1 MRMIQ
6 FAFDSQLKND
16 FIQYYN
22 NEISMAASITPIQS
36 AMRKLDEVEREFG
49 VSVVSTNIDDAT
61 TILMSASLSTL
72 YASQQ
77 RMTFYRLYINYA
89 RSIGVCAYETNPVE
103 FISGHI
109 NRESIYRMKSFA
121 SDEEFFSFID
131 VAFLPVS
138 DADITAIRRVAL
150 ELLYAGV
157 PIPALKTGVCENGIV
172 TWDGGVADLNVY
184 PCIYKDY
191 CELTSLP
198 YVTSYVVNLK
208 IEKTHKLNKDNW
220 LLPVVAKQR
229 KIDTKG
235 VSVWVN
241 EACREYNTSQE
252 RKQNKLI
259 QKTVTAGDISL
270 SGLYT
275 RFLKAEQQGIALPV
289 TPSPEYYEWKKSWGY

>member
-1 MRMIQ
+1 MIQ
-6 FAFDSQLKND
+6 FKFGSQLKND

-22 NEISMAASITPIQS
+22 DEKSMAASIMPIKS
-36 AMRKLDEVEREFG
+36 AMRKLDVVEKEFG
-49 VSVVSTNIDDAT
+49 MSVISTNIDDAT
-61 TILMSASLSTL
+61 TIFTVASLSTL

-77 RMTFYRLYINYA
+77 RMVFYRLYINYA

-103 FISGHI
+103 FISGRI
-109 NRESIYRMKSFA
+109 NRENIYRMKSFS
-121 SDEEFFSFID
+121 SDEDFFNFID
-131 VAFLPVS
+131 VAFLPVE
-138 DADITAIRRVAL
+138 DADVTAIRRVAL

-157 PIPALKTGVCENGIV
+157 ALPALKTGKCNDGVV
-172 TWDGGVADLNVY
+172 TWDGGVADLNLY
-184 PCIYKDY
+184 PNIYKDY
-191 CELTSLP
+191 CELVSLP
-198 YVTSYVVNLK
+198 SVTTYVVNLK
-208 IEKTHKLNKDNW
+208 LEKTYVLNKNNW

-241 EACREYNTSQE
+241 EACREYNLSQE
-252 RKQNKLI
+252 RKQRKLV

-275 RFLKAEQQGIALPV
+275 RLLKAENQGIKLPV